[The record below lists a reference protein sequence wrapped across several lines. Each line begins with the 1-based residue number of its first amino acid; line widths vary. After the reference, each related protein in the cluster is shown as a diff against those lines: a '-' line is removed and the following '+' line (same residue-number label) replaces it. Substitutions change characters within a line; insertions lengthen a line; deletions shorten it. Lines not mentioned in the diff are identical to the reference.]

1 MKSFL
6 NELKG
11 GDLRSLGNTNKVVTH
26 IKTQSDFDELFSGLY
41 SSDRK
46 VVMRCA
52 DAVEKVTR
60 DHPEYLKKYK
70 EEIIKFSE
78 KVENIEFKWHLAQL
92 LPRLNLSLSES
103 KKAWKVLKE
112 WALDRKGSRIVR
124 SISIQSLFDLF
135 QKDKT
140 LLNEYETVI
149 KKLENE
155 SIPSINAKVRKVK
168 RLREIYEK
176 DKG

>member
-6 NELKG
+6 NKLKG
-11 GDLRSLGNTNKVVTH
+11 GDLRSLGNTNKVVTL

-41 SSDRK
+41 FPDRK

-60 DHPEYLKKYK
+60 SKSKYLKKYK

-92 LPRLNLSLSES
+92 LPRLELSSSER
-103 KKAWKVLKE
+103 KKVWSILRG
-112 WALDRKGSRIVR
+112 WALDKKGSRIVR

-149 KKLENE
+149 KKLEKE
-155 SIPSINAKVRKVK
+155 SIPSINAKIRKVK
-168 RLREIYEK
+168 GLRIKYEK
-176 DKG
+176 NKG